1 MVLVLLAWPKG
12 GYSPF
17 SYPTCRTLRGRS
29 KLFFASTG
37 SMATDLLWNNG
48 SSGTIQLYI
57 HIYTC
62 VYRYIYIYIQLYIVY
77 IRTYIYIYIYFNC
90 FTCLGYKV
98 FDSDFKCHRSSTS
111 MENADSH
118 VIPSRDGRGL
128 TPWHVAW

>member
-29 KLFFASTG
+29 KLF
-37 SMATDLLWNNG
+37 LLRPGQWQQIYCG
-48 SSGTIQLYI
+48 IMDHQGLYNSI
-57 HIYTC
+57 
-62 VYRYIYIYIQLYIVY
+62 YIYIYMCIDIYIYTTLYY
-77 IRTYIYIYIYFNC
+77 IYTYIYIHIYFNC